1 MSRHTGFQCLE
12 TRVSY
17 VLNQHT
23 TGPTKPQVSSAAS
36 STIAVN
42 GHRAALVDLGELTF
56 CDISGVRELVRLH
69 QALRAQLGAVTFRN
83 ATPVVRRVVD
93 LTRAD
98 IELTLDASDPSE

>member
-1 MSRHTGFQCLE
+1 
-12 TRVSY
+12 
-17 VLNQHT
+17 
-23 TGPTKPQVSSAAS
+23 
-36 STIAVN
+36 
-42 GHRAALVDLGELTF
+42 
-56 CDISGVRELVRLH
+56 VRELVRLH